1 MANCWIIEE
10 DIKMV
15 EHKIDM
21 SGNPP
26 KKEDKDNWDALI
38 LCLGLEDA

>member
-15 EHKIDM
+15 IHQ
-21 SGNPP
+21 
-26 KKEDKDNWDALI
+26 KKLLVEDKDNWDALI